1 MEYEV
6 GERVYVDTWDIKEYG
21 VVAHNYPGL
30 HVLVDG
36 FNEPMYFQEHEVK
49 KVKKDA

>member
-6 GERVYVDTWDIKEYG
+6 GERVYVDTWDIKAFG
-21 VVAHNYPGL
+21 NINSIQCGI

-36 FNEPMYFQEHEVK
+36 FDEPMYFQEHEVK
-49 KVKKDA
+49 KVDEDD